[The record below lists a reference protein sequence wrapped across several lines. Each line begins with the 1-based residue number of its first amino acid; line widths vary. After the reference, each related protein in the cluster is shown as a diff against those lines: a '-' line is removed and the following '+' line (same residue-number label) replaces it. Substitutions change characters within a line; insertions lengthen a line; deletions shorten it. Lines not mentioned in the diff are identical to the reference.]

1 MTTTRRTRPRIVL
14 VTPATAAANN
24 GNWQTAT
31 RWARHLADVAEVDLC
46 QAWNGQ
52 PADAMIALHARRSA
66 EAVAAWHAARSGP
79 AALPGATAPLLLVLT
94 GTDLYRDI
102 QHDASAQR
110 SLDIADRLVV
120 LNRQGA
126 LSLPPQHRAK
136 CRVLLQSCSAR
147 RTPAKTGRH
156 LRAVMVGHLREE
168 KDPRTYLHAAER
180 LAPRRDILLD
190 HIGDAIDP
198 ALGALAQQRAAAQ
211 PNYRWLGG
219 LPHARTRDR
228 IQAAHV
234 LVHTSRMEGGAHVV
248 MEALRSGTPVLAS
261 RIDGNVGLLGT
272 DYPAFIEPGDA
283 EALAD
288 WLRRLRDEP
297 ALLADLA
304 QRAARLA
311 PAFSPAHER
320 DTLRAL
326 LAELLALVGG
336 VSARPAAAG

>member
-1 MTTTRRTRPRIVL
+1 MTKTRRTRPRIVL

-31 RWARHLADVAEVDLC
+31 RWARHLADVADVELC
-46 QAWNGQ
+46 QRWDGQ

-66 EAVAAWHAARSGP
+66 DAVAAWHAARGGVT
-79 AALPGATAPLLLVLT
+79 ALQGATPPLLLVLT

-102 QHDASAQR
+102 QHNAAAQR
-110 SLDIADRLVV
+110 SLDLADRLVV

-126 LSLPPQHRAK
+126 LALPPQHRAK
-136 CRVLLQSCSAR
+136 CRVLLQSCRAR
-147 RTPAKTGRH
+147 QTQAKTTRH

-168 KDPRTYLHAAER
+168 KDPRTYLRAAER

-190 HIGDAIDP
+190 HIGEAIDP
-198 ALGALAQQRAAAQ
+198 ALGALARQRAAAQ

-283 EALAD
+283 EALAH
-288 WLRRLRDEP
+288 WLCRLRDDP
-297 ALLADLA
+297 AVLADLT

-311 PAFSPAHER
+311 PAFSPEHER
-320 DTLRAL
+320 ATLRAL
-326 LAELLALVGG
+326 LAALLSSDGP
-336 VSARPAAAG
+336 VSAAPVAAA